1 MLTGGELGE
10 MDEATL
16 DRKINRIGV
25 FARVTPPQ
33 KVRIVRAL
41 QRVGR
46 VVAMVGDGANDA
58 PAIRLANVGIAV
70 GEQSTTAARA
80 AADIV
85 LTDARLET
93 LVDAVLEGR
102 AMWAA
107 VRDAVSILVGGNLGE
122 IGFTLGAGL
131 IDGRPPLNARQL
143 LLVNLL
149 TDVAPAMAIALRPPA
164 RLSLERLANEGP
176 EASLGQLLNRQI
188 AMRAGVT
195 ALGASVAW
203 GIARLTGT
211 RTRAN
216 TVGLV
221 ALVGT
226 QLGQTL
232 FSRRAQ
238 PPGGRDRRRLG
249 GGPGRHHPDSRLEP
263 RVRLPSARAAR
274 LDHRSRRL
282 GGRDGRCERTARS
295 ASSACARHPPA
306 PSPRRHRRSFGES
319 GQLGRSSE
327 SRTIAGDHD
336 AREWHRIVGLDA
348 GTVGQRDAGTV
359 GRRTIPNPE
368 NPWDAC
374 LRSVPGERSRE
385 WCCATPKRRSTASHK
400 RPTPVACTGRA

>member
-1 MLTGGELGE
+1 
-10 MDEATL
+10 
-16 DRKINRIGV
+16 
-25 FARVTPPQ
+25 
-33 KVRIVRAL
+33 
-41 QRVGR
+41 

-80 AADIV
+80 AADIL

-164 RLSLERLANEGP
+164 RVSLAKLAHEGP

-188 AMRAGVT
+188 AMRAVVT
-195 ALGASVAW
+195 AAGASVAW
-203 GIARLTGT
+203 GVARFTGT
-211 RTRAN
+211 RARAN

-232 FSRRAQ
+232 ISGELSRPVIVTGVLSAAAMGAIIQTPFLSQAFGCRPLGPLGWIIALSASAAATGAASAL
-238 PPGGRDRRRLG
+238 PEFLERL
-249 GGPGRHHPDSRLEP
+249 RTEP
-263 RVRLPSARAAR
+263 AAR
-274 LDHRSRRL
+274 GVAD
-282 GGRDGRCERTARS
+282 
-295 ASSACARHPPA
+295 
-306 PSPRRHRRSFGES
+306 
-319 GQLGRSSE
+319 
-327 SRTIAGDHD
+327 
-336 AREWHRIVGLDA
+336 
-348 GTVGQRDAGTV
+348 
-359 GRRTIPNPE
+359 
-368 NPWDAC
+368 
-374 LRSVPGERSRE
+374 
-385 WCCATPKRRSTASHK
+385 
-400 RPTPVACTGRA
+400 PTPPTLTSRV